1 MNLGEAL
8 QFLREY
14 DREASGMCFRVT
26 SSQWNYST
34 NITETNKRRMVS
46 FISKS
51 TVLLQ
56 PLMYD
61 ISSDFIWFTSLF
73 LCKVLLL

>member
-34 NITETNKRRMVS
+34 NITETNKRRRVS
-46 FISKS
+46 FGS
-51 TVLLQ
+51 
-56 PLMYD
+56 
-61 ISSDFIWFTSLF
+61 
-73 LCKVLLL
+73 